1 MKKKKKKLP
10 IKNAWKTTKQQKG
23 DDKIMTEK
31 EKLRI
36 LREVDATMRMENMP
50 LTTEDKRRLKS
61 IADKKTTTKKEIEKI
76 LRNYKG

>member
-1 MKKKKKKLP
+1 
-10 IKNAWKTTKQQKG
+10 
-23 DDKIMTEK
+23 MTEK

-50 LTTEDKRRLKS
+50 LTAEDKRRLKS

-76 LRNYKG
+76 LRNYKGFGHIKAEPDNHTEYTPY